1 MKYLG
6 VVKQTLKSL
15 FGTLYNLSTNF
26 LVCELVEL
34 MHQQRDKEYITLLN
48 SLDIGNLSDDRT
60 RMLQLR

>member
-15 FGTLYNLSTNF
+15 FGTLYNLSINF
-26 LVCELVEL
+26 LVCELAEL